1 MKKLVTYL
9 LILGLGLSSAIGVY
23 AGEGYKHKGWLD
35 EETLNQL
42 PPDKKEL
49 VLNALKQAKEESQSQ
64 KDDIKAAMENVKTI
78 LTAPEFDAAAYKAA
92 TDELQTLMA
101 QRFTTFSNAIA
112 EVAPQLT
119 QQERQILADAMKAKF
134 KKHHGRK
141 YDKTGA
147 KEKLK
152 DGAEQLKQ
160 NQEAAPAPVPA
171 PAENQ

>member
-9 LILGLGLSSAIGVY
+9 LILGLGLSSAIGAY

-119 QQERQILADAMKAKF
+119 QEERQILADAIKEKYN
-134 KKHHGRK
+134 KPHGKRM
-141 YDKTGA
+141 YDKSGA
-147 KEKLK
+147 KQQLK
-152 DGAEQLKQ
+152 DSAEQMKK
-160 NQEAAPAPVPA
+160 NMP
-171 PAENQ
+171 PAEPTENQ